1 MKVREF
7 LVAIPALCGAK
18 NAARIADIFGYVY
31 DRELGKG
38 TPFDRNDEDR
48 VDFDNRSAYLWDM
61 LCFDEAARAEEIVH
75 CRKIMEIIERSHYMD
90 EHGEKFHV
98 KRIDKLYAEV
108 KKVEANFPEIAMSM
122 PADDAI
128 ALGGWNG

>member
-31 DRELGKG
+31 DRELEKG
-38 TPFDRNDEDR
+38 TPFDRNDDDR
-48 VDFDNRSAYLWDM
+48 VSFRNRSAFLWDM
-61 LCFDEAARAEEIVH
+61 LDFDDEAKAENVAH
-75 CRKIMEIIERSHYMD
+75 CQKIMEIIERSHYMD
-90 EHGEKFHV
+90 EHGEKFHA

-108 KKVEANFPEIAMSM
+108 KKAEAEFPDIAMAM

-128 ALGGWNG
+128 ALGGWNF